1 MGKRLWQKNKQNSQ
15 DIEESLNSLGMG
27 HHIQNCKTRR
37 GKTRFFTD
45 RKIHN
50 CLVKRL
56 KEAHKYKS
64 AGKPAEARSE
74 WNFE

>member
-1 MGKRLWQKNKQNSQ
+1 MGIRLWQTNKQKSQ
-15 DIEESLNSLGMG
+15 DIEESLNRLGMG
-27 HHIQNCKTRR
+27 HHINNCKTRR

-64 AGKPAEARSE
+64 ARTPADSSSD
-74 WNFE
+74 WSFE